1 MKNIFLFTLQILYFK
16 ILFLFYLTTKN
27 DYIWLP
33 LKKATIALFL
43 PIKWLIDNN
52 QCKMSGMDSGA
63 ELIGNGWQECASWL
77 IRCGALR
84 ADHKANW
91 PTATAVDLAYILR
104 DGVLL
109 CNLLNT
115 IEAGCIDSKDVNQKP
130 QMAQFLCLR
139 NINAFLSA
147 CTSVFGLSESD
158 LFEPSMLFDLSNF
171 HKVLCTLSVLSNS
184 VLFNNKGIE

>member
-1 MKNIFLFTLQILYFK
+1 
-16 ILFLFYLTTKN
+16 
-27 DYIWLP
+27 
-33 LKKATIALFL
+33 
-43 PIKWLIDNN
+43 
-52 QCKMSGMDSGA
+52 MSGEDSRT
-63 ELIGNGWQECASWL
+63 EIDGNSWQECASWL

-109 CNLLNT
+109 CNLLNA
-115 IEAGCIDSKDVNQKP
+115 IEKGCIDSKDVNQKP

-147 CTSVFGLSESD
+147 CASVFGLSESD

-171 HKVLCTLSVLSNS
+171 HKVLCTLSLLSNS
-184 VLFNNKGIE
+184 GRFKSKGIE

>member
-1 MKNIFLFTLQILYFK
+1 
-16 ILFLFYLTTKN
+16 
-27 DYIWLP
+27 
-33 LKKATIALFL
+33 
-43 PIKWLIDNN
+43 
-52 QCKMSGMDSGA
+52 MSGADGGT
-63 ELIGNGWQECASWL
+63 EIIGNGWQECASWL

-115 IEAGCIDSKDVNQKP
+115 IEASCIDSKDVNQKP

-139 NINAFLSA
+139 NINAFLTA
-147 CTSVFGLSESD
+147 CTNVFGISESD

-171 HKVLCTLSVLSNS
+171 HKVLCTLSVLSNCPRFKS
-184 VLFNNKGIE
+184 KCIE

>member
-1 MKNIFLFTLQILYFK
+1 
-16 ILFLFYLTTKN
+16 
-27 DYIWLP
+27 
-33 LKKATIALFL
+33 
-43 PIKWLIDNN
+43 
-52 QCKMSGMDSGA
+52 MSRADGGT
-63 ELIGNGWQECASWL
+63 EIIGNSWQECASWL

-147 CTSVFGLSESD
+147 CTNVFGLSESD

-184 VLFNNKGIE
+184 GQFKNKGIE